1 MLLKFREE
9 KIKRLELLANGII
22 STDNYLIDENNALKE
37 EIQQLQAKIDRNPE
51 VTRFVTYNLVFL

>member
-51 VTRFVTYNLVFL
+51 VTRFVTYNLVL

>member
-22 STDNYLIDENNALKE
+22 STDNYLNDENNALKE